1 MQAIRIHAFGGPEV
15 LRLDTLPDP
24 APGPGEALVRLS
36 AAGVNFIDI
45 YFRTGAYK
53 GQLPLTL
60 GQEGAGVVEAVG
72 AGVTEVKPGDQV
84 VYSNAQ
90 GAYATH
96 QVVPAWKLVVIPAG
110 IDPQVAAA
118 VHLQGLTAHYLA
130 ESTFPLKS
138 GDTALIHAAA
148 GGVGGLLVQLAKR
161 RGARVL
167 ATVGTEAKAEQ
178 ARKYGADEVI
188 LYTQTDFA
196 AEARRLTG
204 GRGVDVVY
212 DSVGKDTFDQSLDA
226 LRPRGYLVLYGQS
239 SGAVPPMDPQ
249 TLNGKGSLY
258 LTRPTLAHYT
268 ATREELLGRTNDLF
282 EAIASGTL
290 DVRIARTFPL
300 PEAAAAHEF
309 LASRQALGKVLVVP

>member
-1 MQAIRIHAFGGPEV
+1 MRAIRIHEFGGPEV
-15 LRLDTLPDP
+15 LRFDEVPLPE
-24 APGPGEALVRLS
+24 PGAGEARVRLE
-36 AAGVNFIDI
+36 AAGVNFVDI
-45 YFRTGAYK
+45 YYRTGSYK

-72 AGVTEVKPGDQV
+72 PGVTEVQAGDRV

-90 GAYATH
+90 GSYATH
-96 QVVPAWKLVVIPAG
+96 QVVPAWKLVRIPEG
-110 IDPQVAAA
+110 ISTEAAAA

-130 ESTFPLKS
+130 ESTYPLKT

-161 RGARVL
+161 RGARVI
-167 ATVGTEAKAEQ
+167 ATVGTEAKAVE
-178 ARKYGADEVI
+178 ARKHGADEVI
-188 LYTQTDFA
+188 LYSQQDFTV
-196 AEARRLTG
+196 EARRLTD

-212 DSVGKDTFDQSLDA
+212 DSVGKDTFDQSLNC
-226 LRPRGYLVLYGQS
+226 LHPRGYMVLYGQS

-249 TLNGKGSLY
+249 TLNAKGSLY

-268 ATREELLGRTNDLF
+268 ATREELLHRTNDLF
-282 EAIASGTL
+282 DAMQAGQL

-300 PEAAAAHEF
+300 AEAGAAQDY
-309 LASRQALGKVLVVP
+309 LKSRQALGKVLLAP

>member
-15 LRLDTLPDP
+15 LRLDEVPTPE
-24 APGPGEALVRLS
+24 PGPGEARVRLEAS
-36 AAGVNFIDI
+36 GVNFVDI
-45 YFRTGAYK
+45 YFRTGSYR
-53 GQLPLTL
+53 GSLPLTL

-72 AGVTEVKPGDQV
+72 AGVTEVQPGDRV

-90 GAYATH
+90 GSYATR
-96 QVVPAWKLVVIPAG
+96 QVVAAWKLVQIPAN
-110 IDPQVAAA
+110 IDTQVAAA
-118 VHLQGLTAHYLA
+118 VHLQGLTAQYLA
-130 ESTFPLKS
+130 ESTFPLKP
-138 GDTALIHAAA
+138 GDTALVHAAA

-167 ATVGTEAKAEQ
+167 ATVGTQAKVEQ
-178 ARKYGADEVI
+178 ARAAGADEVI
-188 LYTQTDFA
+188 VYSQSDFA

-212 DSVGKDTFDQSLDA
+212 DSVGKDTFDKSLDS
-226 LRPRGYLVLYGQS
+226 LRPRGCLVLYGQS

-249 TLNGKGSLY
+249 TLNGKGSLF

-268 ATREELLGRTNDLF
+268 ATRAELLHRTQELF
-282 EAIASGTL
+282 DAISAGEL

-300 PEAAAAHEF
+300 AEAAAAHTF
-309 LASRQALGKVLVVP
+309 LASRQALGKVLLIP

>member
-1 MQAIRIHAFGGPEV
+1 MQAVRIHEFGGPEV
-15 LRLDTLPDP
+15 LRLETLPEP
-24 APGPGEALVRLS
+24 APGPGEALVRLT
-36 AAGVNFIDI
+36 AAGVNFVDI
-45 YFRTGAYK
+45 YFRTGSYK
-53 GQLPLTL
+53 GKLPLTL

-72 AGVTEVKPGDQV
+72 AGVTEVRPGDRV

-90 GAYATH
+90 GSYATH
-96 QVVPAWKLVVIPAG
+96 QVVAAWKLVVIPDN
-110 IDPQVAAA
+110 IDPQIAAA

-130 ESTFPLKS
+130 TSTFPLKAS
-138 GDTALIHAAA
+138 DTALIHAAA

-167 ATVGTEAKAEQ
+167 ATVGTEEKAEQ
-178 ARKYGADEVI
+178 ARAHGADETI

-196 AEARRLTG
+196 AEARRLTD

-212 DSVGKDTFDQSLDA
+212 DSVGKDTFDRSLDS

-249 TLNGKGSLY
+249 TLNGKGSLF

-268 ATREELLGRTNDLF
+268 ATREELLERTNDLF
-282 EAIASGTL
+282 SAIAAGEL
-290 DVRIARTFPL
+290 EVRVARTFPL
-300 PEAAAAHEF
+300 AEAGAAHEF
-309 LASRQALGKVLVVP
+309 LKSRQALGKVLLVN